1 MKANL
6 LRSKNLQDKAVIK
19 VTGSKSE
26 SNRLL
31 ILQTLFPWLQIENLS
46 HSDDTIALSKG
57 VVVDKGVVD
66 VHHAGTAMRFLAAYF
81 ASQEGKEILLTGS
94 ERMQERPIGVLVNAL
109 RKLGAEIEY
118 TKNEGF
124 PPLKIVGKKLTEDKV
139 SIKANVSSQYISA
152 LMLIAPSLVNGLKIY
167 LEGEVTSIPYIK
179 MTLSLLHQLG
189 VVGSFS
195 ENTISISPIK
205 NTKETTI
212 TVESDWSSVSYFYS
226 IVALSKELSITLY
239 SYKQDSLQGDS
250 ALAELYRSFGVSTSF
265 DTEASAMT
273 IAKENINLPS
283 SVSFNLVN
291 TPDIAQTIAVTC
303 FGMGIGCELTGLHTL
318 KIKETDRLV
327 ALKNE
332 LEKLGAHIEVT
343 NDSLLLSPRKELKEN
358 IAIETYH
365 DHRMAMAF
373 APLALKAPIT
383 ILDSGV
389 VSKSF
394 PTFWEDLSKLGFQV
408 YLEE

>member
-109 RKLGAEIEY
+109 RELGAEIEY

-124 PPLKIVGKKLTEDKV
+124 PPLRIVGKKLTEDKV

-152 LMLIAPSLVNGLKIY
+152 LMLIAPSLANGLKIY

-189 VVGSFS
+189 VTGSFS
-195 ENTISISPIK
+195 ENTISILPIK
-205 NTKETTI
+205 NTRETTI

-265 DTEASAMT
+265 DTEASAIT

-303 FGMGIGCELTGLHTL
+303 YGMGIGCELTGLHTL

-358 IAIETYH
+358 MAIETYH